1 MADNMIELVASLNV
15 TDSAE
20 QINRVD
26 IPKLQKKI
34 EGIKIKCELDADG
47 ITSIQTQLNSISRN
61 LKMQV
66 PKIDMGLTGGGKD
79 VINNVE
85 HLADSVEKRISELKQ
100 NLAKEFGVDV
110 NRIIT
115 NTVKNAQDQIT
126 SFSFDLTKLSGKVE
140 KFNYEVSRKKDGD
153 NVITTVKQTSSR
165 DSDKGA
171 IELLKKRNAEIDK
184 LTQKLEKL
192 RAGYSDQNDPRPILN
207 EENILK
213 LNNEFDE
220 TNKVIKEI
228 KYSTSETFTK
238 MVSDANKAIS
248 KYEELGKALRNAENT
263 ATDFSSK
270 DITSAKSLLGGRID
284 SFVTEVSKSNIDDP
298 QSIIQQAEAIKKSF
312 DAIGDSQ
319 GLKTARDNFN
329 KLRGEFES
337 LDAVAKKSTF
347 DKNLSNKVRKLTDN
361 INNYA
366 AANQRA
372 IKSNKEMSNGKSFAD
387 EWSRIISEMAKGA
400 ELSDQE
406 IKQLNVD
413 LQSFKKNAKT
423 AGLEGA
429 SAFEKFGNSFKLI
442 STYISA
448 NQIINTV
455 INQIRNAVT
464 ELQTVDDRL
473 TEISKTSDR
482 SAESLRRLGQ
492 ESFDAAS
499 QYGRTASDYLLGV
512 QEMSR
517 AGFGE
522 QASEDMARLSVLAQ
536 AAGDM
541 TADLSNQYLIATNA
555 AYGYEGS
562 VEKLNDVLDR
572 QNYVTNHY
580 ALSMGDLA
588 EATKI
593 ASSQAAQ
600 SGIGIDEMTAA
611 LSTMISTTQQGGEI
625 ASRALRGILMNIQQ
639 VKGEVGDG
647 EEDITSDS
655 LSKYEKAAA
664 ALGVALKE
672 VRNGAVALRDPM
684 VVLDELATA
693 FNKEADDS
701 VKKANLIS
709 SVGGKYR
716 GERLPQCTV
725 MCI

>member
-20 QINRVD
+20 QINKVD

-34 EGIKIKCELDADG
+34 EGIKIKCELDTDG
-47 ITSIQTQLNSISRN
+47 ITSIQTQLNSISKN
-61 LKMQV
+61 LKMEV
-66 PKIDMGLTGGGKD
+66 PKIDMDLTGGGKD
-79 VINNVE
+79 VINDVK
-85 HLADSVEKRISELKQ
+85 HLADNVEERISELKQ

-115 NTVKNAQDQIT
+115 NTVKNARDQIT
-126 SFSFDLTKLSGKVE
+126 SFSFDLTKLSGEVE
-140 KFNYEVSRKKDGD
+140 KFNYEVNRKKDGN

-192 RAGYSDQNDPRPILN
+192 RAGYSDQNAPRPILN

-220 TNKVIKEI
+220 INKVIKKI

-284 SFVTEVSKSNIDDP
+284 SFITKVSKSNIDDP

-312 DAIGDSQ
+312 DTIGDSQ

-347 DKNLSNKVRKLTDN
+347 DKNLSNKVRKLTDD
-361 INNYA
+361 INKYA

-372 IKSNKEMSNGKSFAD
+372 TKSNKEMSKGKPFED
-387 EWSRIISEMAKGA
+387 EWSRIISEIARGA
-400 ELSDQE
+400 ELTDQE
-406 IKQLNVD
+406 IKQLEAD
-413 LQSFKKNAKT
+413 FKSFQKNAKM
-423 AGLEGA
+423 AGEAGA

-448 NQIINTV
+448 NQIINSV

-464 ELQTVDDRL
+464 ELQTVDERL

-499 QYGRTASDYLLGV
+499 QYGRTASDYLFGV

-562 VEKLNDVLDR
+562 VEKLNDVLD
-572 QNYVTNHY
+572 
-580 ALSMGDLA
+580 
-588 EATKI
+588 
-593 ASSQAAQ
+593 
-600 SGIGIDEMTAA
+600 
-611 LSTMISTTQQGGEI
+611 
-625 ASRALRGILMNIQQ
+625 
-639 VKGEVGDG
+639 
-647 EEDITSDS
+647 
-655 LSKYEKAAA
+655 
-664 ALGVALKE
+664 
-672 VRNGAVALRDPM
+672 
-684 VVLDELATA
+684 
-693 FNKEADDS
+693 
-701 VKKANLIS
+701 
-709 SVGGKYR
+709 
-716 GERLPQCTV
+716 
-725 MCI
+725 

>member
-20 QINRVD
+20 QINKVD

-34 EGIKIKCELDADG
+34 EGIKIKCELDTDG
-47 ITSIQTQLNSISRN
+47 ITSIQTQLNSISKN
-61 LKMQV
+61 LKMEV
-66 PKIDMGLTGGGKD
+66 PKIDMDLTGGGKD
-79 VINNVE
+79 VINDVK
-85 HLADSVEKRISELKQ
+85 HLADNVEERISELKQ

-115 NTVKNAQDQIT
+115 NTVKNARDQIT
-126 SFSFDLTKLSGKVE
+126 SFSFDLTKLSGEVE
-140 KFNYEVSRKKDGD
+140 KFNYKVNRKKDGN

-192 RAGYSDQNDPRPILN
+192 RVGYSDQNAPRPILN

-284 SFVTEVSKSNIDDP
+284 SFVTKVSKSNIDDP

-312 DAIGDSQ
+312 DTIGDSQ

-347 DKNLSNKVRKLTDN
+347 DKNLSNKVRKLTDD
-361 INNYA
+361 INKYA

-372 IKSNKEMSNGKSFAD
+372 TKSNKEMSKGKPFED
-387 EWSRIISEMAKGA
+387 EWSRIISEIARGA
-400 ELSDQE
+400 ELTDQE
-406 IKQLNVD
+406 IKQLEAD
-413 LQSFKKNAKT
+413 FKSFQKNAKM
-423 AGLEGA
+423 AGEAGA

-448 NQIINTV
+448 NQIINSV

-464 ELQTVDDRL
+464 ELQTVDERL

-499 QYGRTASDYLLGV
+499 QYGRTASDYLFGV

-562 VEKLNDVLDR
+562 VEKLNDVLD
-572 QNYVTNHY
+572 
-580 ALSMGDLA
+580 
-588 EATKI
+588 
-593 ASSQAAQ
+593 
-600 SGIGIDEMTAA
+600 
-611 LSTMISTTQQGGEI
+611 
-625 ASRALRGILMNIQQ
+625 
-639 VKGEVGDG
+639 
-647 EEDITSDS
+647 
-655 LSKYEKAAA
+655 
-664 ALGVALKE
+664 
-672 VRNGAVALRDPM
+672 
-684 VVLDELATA
+684 
-693 FNKEADDS
+693 
-701 VKKANLIS
+701 
-709 SVGGKYR
+709 
-716 GERLPQCTV
+716 
-725 MCI
+725 

>member
-20 QINRVD
+20 QINKVD

-34 EGIKIKCELDADG
+34 EGIKIKCELDTDG
-47 ITSIQTQLNSISRN
+47 ITSIQTQLNSISKN
-61 LKMQV
+61 LKMEV
-66 PKIDMGLTGGGKD
+66 PKIDMDLTGGGKD
-79 VINNVE
+79 VINDVK
-85 HLADSVEKRISELKQ
+85 HLADDVEERISELKQ

-115 NTVKNAQDQIT
+115 NTVKNARDQIT
-126 SFSFDLTKLSGKVE
+126 SFSFDLTKLSGEVE
-140 KFNYEVSRKKDGD
+140 KFNYKVNRKKDGN

-192 RAGYSDQNDPRPILN
+192 RVGYSDQNAPRPILN

-220 TNKVIKEI
+220 INKVIKKI

-284 SFVTEVSKSNIDDP
+284 SFITKVSKSNIDDP

-312 DAIGDSQ
+312 DTIGDSQ

-347 DKNLSNKVRKLTDN
+347 DKNLSNKVRKLTDD
-361 INNYA
+361 INEYA

-372 IKSNKEMSNGKSFAD
+372 TKSNKEMSKGKPFED
-387 EWSRIISEMAKGA
+387 EWSRIISEIARGA
-400 ELSDQE
+400 ELTDQE
-406 IKQLNVD
+406 IKQLEAD
-413 LQSFKKNAKT
+413 FKSFQKNAKM
-423 AGLEGA
+423 AGEAGA

-448 NQIINTV
+448 NQIINSV

-464 ELQTVDDRL
+464 ELQTVDERL

-492 ESFDAAS
+492 ESFDTAS

-562 VEKLNDVLDR
+562 VEKLNDVLD
-572 QNYVTNHY
+572 
-580 ALSMGDLA
+580 
-588 EATKI
+588 
-593 ASSQAAQ
+593 
-600 SGIGIDEMTAA
+600 
-611 LSTMISTTQQGGEI
+611 
-625 ASRALRGILMNIQQ
+625 
-639 VKGEVGDG
+639 
-647 EEDITSDS
+647 
-655 LSKYEKAAA
+655 
-664 ALGVALKE
+664 
-672 VRNGAVALRDPM
+672 
-684 VVLDELATA
+684 
-693 FNKEADDS
+693 
-701 VKKANLIS
+701 
-709 SVGGKYR
+709 
-716 GERLPQCTV
+716 
-725 MCI
+725 

>member
-20 QINRVD
+20 QINKVD

-34 EGIKIKCELDADG
+34 EGIKIKCELDTDG
-47 ITSIQTQLNSISRN
+47 ITSIQTQLNSISKN
-61 LKMQV
+61 LKTEV
-66 PKIDMGLTGGGKD
+66 PKIDMDLTGGGKD
-79 VINNVE
+79 VINDVK
-85 HLADSVEKRISELKQ
+85 HLADDVEERISELKQ

-115 NTVKNAQDQIT
+115 NTVKNARDQIT
-126 SFSFDLTKLSGKVE
+126 SFSFDLTKLSGEVE
-140 KFNYEVSRKKDGD
+140 KFNYKVNRKKDGN

-192 RAGYSDQNDPRPILN
+192 RVGYSDQNAPRPILN

-284 SFVTEVSKSNIDDP
+284 SFVTKVSKSNIDDP

-312 DAIGDSQ
+312 DTIGDSQ

-347 DKNLSNKVRKLTDN
+347 DKNLSNKVRKLTDD
-361 INNYA
+361 INKYA

-372 IKSNKEMSNGKSFAD
+372 TKSNKEMSKGKPFED
-387 EWSRIISEMAKGA
+387 EWSRIISEIARGA
-400 ELSDQE
+400 ELTDQE
-406 IKQLNVD
+406 IKQLEAD
-413 LQSFKKNAKT
+413 FKSFQKNAKM
-423 AGLEGA
+423 AGEAGA

-448 NQIINTV
+448 NQIINSV

-464 ELQTVDDRL
+464 ELQTVDERL

-499 QYGRTASDYLLGV
+499 QYGRTASDYLFGV

-562 VEKLNDVLDR
+562 VEKLNDVLD
-572 QNYVTNHY
+572 
-580 ALSMGDLA
+580 
-588 EATKI
+588 
-593 ASSQAAQ
+593 
-600 SGIGIDEMTAA
+600 
-611 LSTMISTTQQGGEI
+611 
-625 ASRALRGILMNIQQ
+625 
-639 VKGEVGDG
+639 
-647 EEDITSDS
+647 
-655 LSKYEKAAA
+655 
-664 ALGVALKE
+664 
-672 VRNGAVALRDPM
+672 
-684 VVLDELATA
+684 
-693 FNKEADDS
+693 
-701 VKKANLIS
+701 
-709 SVGGKYR
+709 
-716 GERLPQCTV
+716 
-725 MCI
+725 

>member
-20 QINRVD
+20 QINKVD

-34 EGIKIKCELDADG
+34 KGIKIKCELDADG
-47 ITSIQTQLNSISRN
+47 ITSIQTQLNSISKN
-61 LKMQV
+61 LKMEV

-79 VINNVE
+79 VINDVK
-85 HLADSVEKRISELKQ
+85 HLADNVEKRISELKQ

-110 NRIIT
+110 NQIIT
-115 NTVKNAQDQIT
+115 NTVKNAQNQIT

-140 KFNYEVSRKKDGD
+140 KFNYEVSRKKDGG

-192 RAGYSDQNDPRPILN
+192 RAGYSDQNAPRPILN

-284 SFVTEVSKSNIDDP
+284 SFVTRVSKSNIDDP

-312 DAIGDSQ
+312 DSIGDSQ

-337 LDAVAKKSTF
+337 LDAVAKKSAF

-361 INNYA
+361 INSYA

-455 INQIRNAVT
+455 ISQIRNAVT
-464 ELQTVDDRL
+464 ELQTVDERL

-562 VEKLNDVLDR
+562 VEKLNDVLD
-572 QNYVTNHY
+572 
-580 ALSMGDLA
+580 
-588 EATKI
+588 
-593 ASSQAAQ
+593 
-600 SGIGIDEMTAA
+600 
-611 LSTMISTTQQGGEI
+611 
-625 ASRALRGILMNIQQ
+625 
-639 VKGEVGDG
+639 
-647 EEDITSDS
+647 
-655 LSKYEKAAA
+655 
-664 ALGVALKE
+664 
-672 VRNGAVALRDPM
+672 
-684 VVLDELATA
+684 
-693 FNKEADDS
+693 
-701 VKKANLIS
+701 
-709 SVGGKYR
+709 
-716 GERLPQCTV
+716 
-725 MCI
+725 

>member
-20 QINRVD
+20 QINKVD

-34 EGIKIKCELDADG
+34 EGIKIKCELDTDG
-47 ITSIQTQLNSISRN
+47 ITSIQTQLNSISKN
-61 LKMQV
+61 LKMEV
-66 PKIDMGLTGGGKD
+66 PKIDMDLTGGGKD
-79 VINNVE
+79 VINDVK
-85 HLADSVEKRISELKQ
+85 HLADDVEERISELKQ

-115 NTVKNAQDQIT
+115 NTVKNARDQIT
-126 SFSFDLTKLSGKVE
+126 SFSFDLTKLSGEVE
-140 KFNYEVSRKKDGD
+140 KFNYKVNRKKDGN

-192 RAGYSDQNDPRPILN
+192 RVGYSDQNAPRPILN

-284 SFVTEVSKSNIDDP
+284 SFVTKVSKSNIDDP

-312 DAIGDSQ
+312 DTIGDSQ

-347 DKNLSNKVRKLTDN
+347 DKNLSNKVRKLTDD
-361 INNYA
+361 INKYA

-372 IKSNKEMSNGKSFAD
+372 TKSNKEMSKGKPFED
-387 EWSRIISEMAKGA
+387 EWSRIISEIARGA
-400 ELSDQE
+400 ELTDQE
-406 IKQLNVD
+406 IKQLEAD
-413 LQSFKKNAKT
+413 FKSFQKNAKM
-423 AGLEGA
+423 AGEAGA

-448 NQIINTV
+448 NQIINSV

-464 ELQTVDDRL
+464 ELQTVDERL

-499 QYGRTASDYLLGV
+499 QYGRTASDYLFGV

-562 VEKLNDVLDR
+562 VEKLNDVLD
-572 QNYVTNHY
+572 
-580 ALSMGDLA
+580 
-588 EATKI
+588 
-593 ASSQAAQ
+593 
-600 SGIGIDEMTAA
+600 
-611 LSTMISTTQQGGEI
+611 
-625 ASRALRGILMNIQQ
+625 
-639 VKGEVGDG
+639 
-647 EEDITSDS
+647 
-655 LSKYEKAAA
+655 
-664 ALGVALKE
+664 
-672 VRNGAVALRDPM
+672 
-684 VVLDELATA
+684 
-693 FNKEADDS
+693 
-701 VKKANLIS
+701 
-709 SVGGKYR
+709 
-716 GERLPQCTV
+716 
-725 MCI
+725 

>member
-20 QINRVD
+20 QINKVD

-34 EGIKIKCELDADG
+34 EGIKIKCELDTDG
-47 ITSIQTQLNSISRN
+47 ITSIQTQLNSISKN
-61 LKMQV
+61 LKMEV
-66 PKIDMGLTGGGKD
+66 PKIDMDLTGGGKD
-79 VINNVE
+79 VINDVK
-85 HLADSVEKRISELKQ
+85 HLADNVEERISELKQ

-140 KFNYEVSRKKDGD
+140 KFNYEVNRKKDGN

-192 RAGYSDQNDPRPILN
+192 RAGYSDQNAPRPILN

-220 TNKVIKEI
+220 INKVIKKI

-284 SFVTEVSKSNIDDP
+284 SFITKVSKSNIDDP

-312 DAIGDSQ
+312 DTIGDSQ

-347 DKNLSNKVRKLTDN
+347 DKNLSNKVRKLTDD
-361 INNYA
+361 INEYA

-372 IKSNKEMSNGKSFAD
+372 TKSNKEMSKGKPFED
-387 EWSRIISEMAKGA
+387 EWSRIISEIARGA
-400 ELSDQE
+400 ELTDQE
-406 IKQLNVD
+406 IKQLEAD
-413 LQSFKKNAKT
+413 FKSFQKNAKM
-423 AGLEGA
+423 AGEAGA

-448 NQIINTV
+448 NQIINSV

-464 ELQTVDDRL
+464 ELQTVDERL

-499 QYGRTASDYLLGV
+499 QYGRTASDYLFGV

-562 VEKLNDVLDR
+562 VEKLNDVLD
-572 QNYVTNHY
+572 
-580 ALSMGDLA
+580 
-588 EATKI
+588 
-593 ASSQAAQ
+593 
-600 SGIGIDEMTAA
+600 
-611 LSTMISTTQQGGEI
+611 
-625 ASRALRGILMNIQQ
+625 
-639 VKGEVGDG
+639 
-647 EEDITSDS
+647 
-655 LSKYEKAAA
+655 
-664 ALGVALKE
+664 
-672 VRNGAVALRDPM
+672 
-684 VVLDELATA
+684 
-693 FNKEADDS
+693 
-701 VKKANLIS
+701 
-709 SVGGKYR
+709 
-716 GERLPQCTV
+716 
-725 MCI
+725 